1 MRQAIQVKFYPVTDE
16 NECERFLA
24 QCPGG
29 SLIVP
34 FNYDHDHA
42 ANEIL
47 AAEALAVKMEFHLKN
62 KLSEPGGLPDGWTVF
77 TLIERDQYLCGNS
90 ECGREIQIVG
100 TWKSGYNGL
109 PLWKAQVCK
118 TCEAEVLPVRMMGM
132 TAEQFATLREMYAIN
147 PDGADSFVEFVKR
160 AAPEIGFKDVFLIRW
175 QNITVG
181 IEADGH
187 RHT

>member
-1 MRQAIQVKFYPVTDE
+1 MNQAIQVIFNQATDTE
-16 NECERFLA
+16 GEGFTA

-29 SLIVP
+29 SLEFP
-34 FNYDHDHA
+34 FNYRHDFE

-47 AAEALAVKMEFHLKN
+47 AAEALLVKMEFHLKN
-62 KLSEPGGLPDGWTVF
+62 KLSEPGALPDGLTVF

-90 ECGREIQIVG
+90 ECGREIEIVG
-100 TWKSGYNGL
+100 TWKCGYNGL

-118 TCEAEVLPVRMMGM
+118 ICEAEVLPFRMMGM

-147 PDGADSFVEFVKR
+147 PDRASSFVEFVKR
-160 AAPEIGFKDVFLIRW
+160 ASLEVGFKDVFMIRW
-175 QNITVG
+175 QGMTVG